1 MGGCLRQFLLYLLD
15 GLCPENSLL
24 MLGRSKSD
32 LYVWVTERR
41 GRERGGRGEGE
52 GQGEGRKG
60 GVIREEGGDRCVHY
74 SHTV

>member
-1 MGGCLRQFLLYLLD
+1 MGGCLRQFPLYLLD

-32 LYVWVTERR
+32 LYVWVTEGR
-41 GRERGGRGEGE
+41 GRERGGRG
-52 GQGEGRKG
+52 QGEGVKG